1 MSEIR
6 PTLDLDLVWTA
17 GRQPRKPIDTDL
29 FRLLE
34 AIKHSGKL
42 TIATAEVGLPYRQA
56 WGLITTWSERMGQ
69 PLVAKEQGRGTKL
82 TALGERLL
90 WIRERINARLAP
102 HLESAAS
109 EVEQQLGEILNEP
122 HPALCVYAS
131 HDLVLA
137 ELRDLLRTGPGPK
150 LDVRFVGSLE
160 SVIALCKSQCEMAGF
175 HLPEGALGR
184 EVFPKYEP
192 WLKPRAQR
200 LIRFIRRAQGL
211 IVAPGNPLGI
221 RSLADVART
230 KARFINRQ
238 RGSGTHLALDKML
251 ADGGIDKGDISG
263 YYTEEFTHLAV
274 AAAIA
279 GGVADVGLGIEAAAR
294 RLKMDFIPLFREDY
308 YLLAKRETIER
319 EDVRNIISVLKTE
332 AFRNIVAGFPGYEAS
347 VAGAVVTL
355 DDVMWREPAKPSPE
369 PAVAAMA
376 SGLGE

>member
-1 MSEIR
+1 MSDIR

-17 GRQPRKPIDTDL
+17 GHQARKPIDADL
-29 FRLLE
+29 FRLLK
-34 AIKHSGKL
+34 AIKRTGKL
-42 TIATAEVGLPYRQA
+42 TLATSEVGLPYRQA
-56 WGLITTWSERMGQ
+56 WGLITMWSERMGQ
-69 PLVAKEQGRGTKL
+69 PLVVKEQGRGTNL

-109 EVEQQLGEILNEP
+109 EVEQQLSEILNEP
-122 HPALCVYAS
+122 RPALSVHAS

-160 SVIALCKSQCEMAGF
+160 SVIALCKSQCEIAGF
-175 HLPEGALGR
+175 HLPEDPLR
-184 EVFPKYEP
+184 NRIFPKYEP
-192 WLKPRAQR
+192 WLKPRVQR
-200 LIRFIRRAQGL
+200 LIHFVRRAQGL
-211 IVAPGNPLGI
+211 IVAPGNPLDI

-238 RGSGTHLALDKML
+238 RGSGTHLALDKLL
-251 ADGGIDKGDISG
+251 ADGGIDRGEISG

-294 RLKMDFIPLFREDY
+294 RLKMDFIPLFHEDY

-319 EDVRNIISVLKTE
+319 EDVQRIIAVLKTE
-332 AFRNIVAGFPGYEAS
+332 GFREIVAAFPGYEAS

-355 DDVMWREPAKPSPE
+355 DDVMSREPAKPSPTA
-369 PAVAAMA
+369 AVPAMA
-376 SGLGE
+376 RGFGE

>member
-1 MSEIR
+1 MPEIR

-17 GRQPRKPIDTDL
+17 GHLPRKPIDADL

-34 AIKHSGKL
+34 AIKRSGKL
-42 TIATAEVGLPYRQA
+42 SVATAEVGLHYRQA

-69 PLVAKEQGRGTKL
+69 PLVAKARGRGTRL

-109 EVEQQLGEILNEP
+109 EVEQQLGEILDET

-137 ELRDLLRTGPGPK
+137 ELRDLLRTGSGPK

-160 SVIALCKSQCEMAGF
+160 SVVALCKSQCEIAGF
-175 HLPEGALGR
+175 HLPEGSLGR

-192 WLKPRAQR
+192 WLKPRVQR
-200 LIRFIRRAQGL
+200 LIHFVRRAQGL

-221 RSLADVART
+221 GSLADVART

-251 ADGGIDKGDISG
+251 ADSGIDKGDISG

-279 GGVADVGLGIEAAAR
+279 GAR
-294 RLKMDFIPLFREDY
+294 RRPERHRGAEDRELSQDRRRFPRLRGLRRRFDRHPRRSDVAITRSCPRSRDALGKDGRDTKM
-308 YLLAKRETIER
+308 
-319 EDVRNIISVLKTE
+319 S
-332 AFRNIVAGFPGYEAS
+332 
-347 VAGAVVTL
+347 GAEYHS
-355 DDVMWREPAKPSPE
+355 R
-369 PAVAAMA
+369 
-376 SGLGE
+376 

>member
-1 MSEIR
+1 MSDIR

-17 GRQPRKPIDTDL
+17 GHQARKPIDADL
-29 FRLLE
+29 FRLLKT
-34 AIKHSGKL
+34 IKRTGKL
-42 TIATAEVGLPYRQA
+42 TLATSEVGLPYRQA
-56 WGLITTWSERMGQ
+56 WGLITMWSERMGQ
-69 PLVAKEQGRGTKL
+69 PLVVKEQGRGTNL

-109 EVEQQLGEILNEP
+109 EVEQQLSEILNEP
-122 HPALCVYAS
+122 HPALSVHAS
-131 HDLVLA
+131 QDLVLA

-160 SVIALCKSQCEMAGF
+160 SVIALCKSQCEIAGF
-175 HLPEGALGR
+175 HLPEDPLR
-184 EVFPKYEP
+184 NKIFPKYEP
-192 WLKPRAQR
+192 WLKPRVQR
-200 LIRFIRRAQGL
+200 LIHFVRRAQGL
-211 IVAPGNPLGI
+211 IVAPGNPLDI

-251 ADGGIDKGDISG
+251 ADGGIDRGEISG

-294 RLKMDFIPLFREDY
+294 KLKMDFIPLFHEDY

-319 EDVRNIISVLKTE
+319 EDVQRIIAVLKTE
-332 AFRNIVAGFPGYEAS
+332 GFHKIVAAFPGYEAS
-347 VAGAVVTL
+347 VAGSVVTL
-355 DDVMWREPAKPSPE
+355 DDVMSREPAKPSPDA
-369 PAVAAMA
+369 AVPAMA
-376 SGLGE
+376 RGFGE

>member
-56 WGLITTWSERMGQ
+56 WGLITMWSERMGQ

-160 SVIALCKSQCEMAGF
+160 SVIALCKAQCEMAGF

-200 LIRFIRRAQGL
+200 LIRFVRRAQGL

-319 EDVRNIISVLKTE
+319 EDVQNIISVLKTE

-369 PAVAAMA
+369 PAVVAMA